1 MQWIIRPQSHEHHD
15 FRGYAGRVAGGVF
28 KPGDTVSV
36 LPSGFSTTVE
46 KIYLPG
52 GREIAEAFAPQS
64 VVMTLKDEIDISRG
78 DMLVKTNNPPNK
90 GQDVEAMVCWFSQKP
105 MEARGKYLLR
115 HTTKETKAIVQEL
128 RYQVDIETL
137 HKKEG
142 VPTLAMNDIG
152 RVSLRTATPLFYDSY
167 RRNCLT
173 GSFILVDPGTHETVA
188 AGMIV

>member
-1 MQWIIRPQSHEHHD
+1 M
-15 FRGYAGRVAGGVF
+15 AGGVF
-28 KPGDTVSV
+28 KPGDTVGV
-36 LPSGFSTTVE
+36 MPSGFSTTID

-52 GREIAEAFAPQS
+52 GKEIPEAFAPQS

-78 DMLVKTNNPPNK
+78 DMLVKTNNPPNV

-105 MEARGKYLLR
+105 MEPRGKYLLR

-152 RVSLRTATPLFYDSY
+152 RVALRTATPLFHDSY
-167 RRNCLT
+167 RRNRLT
-173 GSFILVDPGTHETVA
+173 GSFVLVDPGTHETVA